1 MQTKS
6 ILMAL
11 SAMALVT
18 ACTNDET
25 IEMNQGEGISLSA
38 VAGKA
43 TRAGSEA
50 TTTNSIKDFHVYAF
64 TQGLEYM
71 NHDVT
76 KTGNTWTYGDTKF
89 WPEST
94 VDFYSY
100 SPMDMRRGTVNI
112 TAAGEKKIEK
122 YLVAGDEDFLYAL
135 NLGEKKADHEAKK
148 PVNINFRHAL
158 SQIVFRIKNTNP
170 NLTVFVDGI
179 RVEGVENTG
188 DFTWPTK
195 GTAEYWDGS
204 EPDTET
210 DDSWGTWN
218 IEYNPK
224 EAERI
229 SYSADITPIMG
240 EGLVGSKEA
249 PVQDLTVKTD
259 NGYKGLL
266 LLPQTLKPW
275 ITNTGEVDVD
285 GAPIYKITGTAR
297 VLVKCRLVDT
307 KTSVQLWPKPEEGA
321 VTKFVGVSLVGE
333 PKDISGKTEQVW
345 KQGKRYVYTLIFGE
359 GGGFN
364 PENPDPENPDPEPVL
379 VPITFDV
386 TVDNFVE
393 YPQDLDAS
401 VPDSKP
407 GK

>member
-1 MQTKS
+1 
-6 ILMAL
+6 MAL
-11 SAMALVT
+11 SVMALVT

-25 IEMNQGEGISLSA
+25 IEMNQGDGITFNT

-43 TRAGSEA
+43 TRIGSEA

-76 KTGNTWTYGDTKF
+76 RTGDTWTYGDTKF

-100 SPMDMRRGTVNI
+100 SPMKIGGTVNI
-112 TAAGEKKIEK
+112 TAEGEKKIEK

-158 SQIVFRIKNTNP
+158 SQIVFKIKNTNP

-204 EPDTET
+204 EADTET
-210 DDSWGTWN
+210 DNSWGTWN
-218 IEYNPK
+218 IVYNPK
-224 EAERI
+224 EAEKI
-229 SYSADITPIMG
+229 FYDADITPIME

-249 PVQDLTVKTD
+249 PVQDLTVKMD
-259 NGYKGLL
+259 NNSYKGLL
-266 LLPQTLKPW
+266 LLPQTLNPW
-275 ITNTGEVDVD
+275 ITNTGDVD
-285 GAPIYKITGTAR
+285 TDGDPIYKITGTAR

-307 KTSVQLWPKPEEGA
+307 ETNVQLWPKPEEGA

-333 PKDISGKTEQVW
+333 TVAEADQAAQVW

-359 GGGFN
+359 GGGFD

-386 TVDNFVE
+386 TVDDFVE
-393 YPQDLDAS
+393 CPQDLDAS